1 MKMGFVLFAAV
12 AVGASSACAQE
23 SGVSPGE
30 MPVELAT
37 LTRDVLGAAG
47 SITPS
52 DYLQKISVIAHDS
65 MGGRDTPSPGLEMT
79 AAWIAGEFERLGL
92 TPGGDDGGFLQR
104 YVLPVVGPEGA
115 APAEASTAP
124 NVVAILEGSDP
135 ALRDEY
141 IVFSAHMD
149 HIGTGPPNANGDSI
163 NNGADD
169 DASGTTA
176 ILELAEAFSAMAVKP
191 KRSMIFLTV
200 SGEEKGLWGSDY
212 FANNPP
218 VSVDRMVA
226 NLNVDMIGRNWS
238 DTIVAIGKE
247 HSDLGV
253 TLNQVNAEHPEL
265 GMTAIDDIWPDQRF
279 YFRSDHFSFAKK
291 GVPILFFFNGTHED
305 YHGEDDEVDR
315 IDTDKAA
322 RITKLLFFLGYEL
335 GERSARPQWYPES
348 RSQIV
353 TEG

>member
-30 MPVELAT
+30 TPVELAP

-135 ALRDEY
+135 ALRRTQ
-141 IVFSAHMD
+141 M
-149 HIGTGPPNANGDSI
+149 GTVS
-163 NNGADD
+163 
-169 DASGTTA
+169 TTA
-176 ILELAEAFSAMAVKP
+176 RTTTPRGRRRF
-191 KRSMIFLTV
+191 
-200 SGEEKGLWGSDY
+200 W
-212 FANNPP
+212 
-218 VSVDRMVA
+218 
-226 NLNVDMIGRNWS
+226 NL
-238 DTIVAIGKE
+238 
-247 HSDLGV
+247 
-253 TLNQVNAEHPEL
+253 P
-265 GMTAIDDIWPDQRF
+265 
-279 YFRSDHFSFAKK
+279 
-291 GVPILFFFNGTHED
+291 
-305 YHGEDDEVDR
+305 
-315 IDTDKAA
+315 
-322 RITKLLFFLGYEL
+322 
-335 GERSARPQWYPES
+335 RP
-348 RSQIV
+348 SQPWL
-353 TEG
+353 